1 MKNKD
6 KIELSDA
13 LKDSKMAQ
21 QLQDIIQYVETTP
34 FSKMFPEKYENSV
47 ERFVAQRSRKL
58 FEEQGHLPLKSVIS
72 IVLND
77 LDDDLSSE
85 LLLKMT
91 HVIIEEWE
99 RLTASAYVDT
109 HVESLA

>member
-1 MKNKD
+1 MMNKNE
-6 KIELSDA
+6 IALSDA
-13 LKDSKMAQ
+13 LKDPKMAR

-47 ERFVAQRSRKL
+47 ERFVAQKSRQL
-58 FEEQGHLPLKSVIS
+58 FEEQGVLPLKSVIS

-85 LLLKMT
+85 VLLKMT
-91 HVIIEEWE
+91 HIIIEKWE
-99 RLTASAYVDT
+99 QLTAAAYADT
-109 HVESLA
+109 HVEA